1 MPLQEP
7 LTPKATT
14 PKPLSKTASSDRLHK
29 LSKEKSKDIMSKS
42 AITPPVKTTASSSSN
57 RDVTKNKEQKE
68 ATKSK
73 EQKEALNQ
81 VKTVENVN
89 KSATST
95 TVAHQNGNVETDAK
109 KLIDG
114 GDDEV
119 KQNSQ
124 VDTPQEEK
132 VDEGTEKEPEMES
145 SVPPKPKSR
154 SGSKEGSMV
163 RELAP
168 ANENGGDPMTASMMA
183 KSKITTEEEAKA
195 ALAERRRLAR
205 EEAERQAEL
214 ERQRLEAE
222 RLAELK
228 RQEEEA
234 ERQRQFEEEAMRM
247 AEEQRKAE
255 EERLRQAIEVC
266 IIFEKKLYKN

>member
-1 MPLQEP
+1 M
-7 LTPKATT
+7 
-14 PKPLSKTASSDRLHK
+14 
-29 LSKEKSKDIMSKS
+29 
-42 AITPPVKTTASSSSN
+42 
-57 RDVTKNKEQKE
+57 
-68 ATKSK
+68 TKSK

-81 VKTVENVN
+81 VKTEEAVTKSTPATATTKQNGGENVVDME
-89 KSATST
+89 S
-95 TVAHQNGNVETDAK
+95 K
-109 KLIDG
+109 KQVDNIG
-114 GDDEV
+114 EV
-119 KQNSQ
+119 KEESL
-124 VDTPQEEK
+124 VTTPHEEK
-132 VDEGTEKEPEMES
+132 ADEGTEKEPETEPD
-145 SVPPKPKSR
+145 SVTTAAPVPQKPKSR

-163 RELAP
+163 RELPP
-168 ANENGGDPMTASMMA
+168 ASLGDNNDSMTSSMMA

-247 AEEQRKAE
+247 AEEQRRAE
-255 EERLRQAIEVC
+255 EERLRQAIEVF
-266 IIFEKKLYKN
+266 IK

>member
-1 MPLQEP
+1 M
-7 LTPKATT
+7 T
-14 PKPLSKTASSDRLHK
+14 
-29 LSKEKSKDIMSKS
+29 KS
-42 AITPPVKTTASSSSN
+42 AITPPVANRTTTA
-57 RDVTKNKEQKE
+57 KEP
-68 ATKSK
+68 TKSK
-73 EQKEALNQ
+73 EEKEAINQ
-81 VKTVENVN
+81 VKTEIVS
-89 KSATST
+89 KQPTAQ
-95 TVAHQNGNVETDAK
+95 QNGENDVEDSTMVQQQQSASS
-109 KLIDG
+109 
-114 GDDEV
+114 V
-119 KQNSQ
+119 NSQ
-124 VDTPQEEK
+124 HEEK
-132 VDEGTEKEPEMES
+132 TDEGTEKVVSEQEPTAIAPS
-145 SVPPKPKSR
+145 KPKSR
-154 SGSKEGSMV
+154 SGSKEGSIV

-168 ANENGGDPMTASMMA
+168 AVAESNDAMTASMIA

-255 EERLRQAIEVC
+255 EERLRQAIEVRNFHS
-266 IIFEKKLYKN
+266 ISKNS